1 MDNSEVIIG
10 MMLRCEFFLFKENIK
25 FMTNSLFLDNHDAN
39 SGTVEVQEEKTE
51 VHILFYYFWNEN
63 QNNMWGSHT
72 GFTFTL
78 NVYIY
83 CISQK
88 MHFSAVM
95 NVFMNMILRN
105 AKYNV

>member
-1 MDNSEVIIG
+1 
-10 MMLRCEFFLFKENIK
+10 
-25 FMTNSLFLDNHDAN
+25 MTNSLFLDNRDAN

-51 VHILFYYFWNEN
+51 VRILFILFYYFWNEN